1 MTMCGHVGTGLSSEV
16 NEMASLD
23 EQLAARD
30 RRVAVVQSCY
40 LPWKGYFDLIRRV
53 DLFVFYDD
61 VKYTKNDW
69 RNRNIVKM
77 RNAMVWLT
85 IPIGK
90 EATKQRI
97 CDVEIRSHHWQLKH
111 WRTLNQCYGKC
122 DYFDQY
128 APFFEDLYCRRTWA
142 RLTELN
148 QLLTRRLAKWLGIEA
163 VFLDSRSFDLHG
175 KKQERLLDL
184 LTQLNA
190 TSYLSGSAA
199 SAYIDA
205 SEFARRNIE
214 LRFMNY
220 QYPEYPQGE
229 PPFLSRV
236 SVVDLIFRFG
246 ADSGNYIWAETGSR
260 R

>member
-1 MTMCGHVGTGLSSEV
+1 MTMRGEVGIGLSTEV
-16 NEMASLD
+16 NEIASPD
-23 EQLAARD
+23 EQRAKRD

-40 LPWKGYFDLIRRV
+40 LPWRGYFDLIRSV

-69 RNRNIVKM
+69 RNRNVVKM
-77 RNAMVWLT
+77 RKAPVWLT

-90 EATKQRI
+90 ETTKQRI

-122 DYFDQY
+122 DFFDHY
-128 APFFEDLYCRRTWA
+128 APFFEDLYCRRTWKS
-142 RLTELN
+142 LSELN
-148 QLLTRRLAKWLGIEA
+148 QLLTRRLAEWLGIEV
-163 VFLDSRSFDLHG
+163 VFCDSRRFDLRG

-190 TSYLSGSAA
+190 TSYLSGPAA
-199 SAYIDA
+199 TAYIDP
-205 SEFARRNIE
+205 SEFAQRNIE
-214 LRFMNY
+214 LKFIDYR
-220 QYPEYPQGE
+220 YPEYPQGE
-229 PPFLSRV
+229 PPFLPNV

-246 ADSGNYIWAETGSR
+246 ANSGNFIWGETVSR